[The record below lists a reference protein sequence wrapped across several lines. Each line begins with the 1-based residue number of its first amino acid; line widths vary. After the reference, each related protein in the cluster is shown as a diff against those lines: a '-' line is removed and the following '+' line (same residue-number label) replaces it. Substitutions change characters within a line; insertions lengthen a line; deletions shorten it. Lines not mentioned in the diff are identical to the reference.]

1 MLIIFYS
8 IKFFFFLIKSF
19 FLLLVFSV
27 PVSPGHMDDKDVKVR
42 VYKIFSPTKCYF
54 SFNTVQNHFNVYF
67 EQPFEKQEHK
77 DAQNDSSKSML
88 SGSVEESSISETV
101 TQQHDFSLVT
111 AGAMC
116 AYSEELANYR

>member
-1 MLIIFYS
+1 MLFQFQY
-8 IKFFFFLIKSF
+8 
-19 FLLLVFSV
+19 
-27 PVSPGHMDDKDVKVR
+27 
-42 VYKIFSPTKCYF
+42 Y
-54 SFNTVQNHFNVYF
+54 FNVYF

-101 TQQHDFSLVT
+101 TQQHDFSIMT